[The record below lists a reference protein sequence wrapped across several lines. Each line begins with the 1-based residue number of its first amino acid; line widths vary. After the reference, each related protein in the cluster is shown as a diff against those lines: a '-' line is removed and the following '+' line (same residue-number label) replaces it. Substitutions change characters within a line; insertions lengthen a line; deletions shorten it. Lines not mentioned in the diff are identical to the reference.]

1 MQHKFTY
8 QINVRDYVVAEL
20 DGVADVDCIHGGT
33 DWCIAGISLEG
44 VRGHS
49 AQLVPITTNFPLY
62 KEIALMLYG
71 EERYAI
77 DLAWTAY
84 RDQCRTDR
92 VPA

>member
-8 QINVRDYVVAEL
+8 TLKVRDHTVIEV

-44 VRGHS
+44 VRGTS
-49 AQLVPITTNFPLY
+49 VQMVPIATNFPLY

-71 EERYAI
+71 PERYAI
-77 DLAWTAY
+77 EIAWRAY